1 MPDIF
6 IGEPSL
12 KRLGG
17 INFGRSDVT
26 QVLARPLLSSN
37 QIGAFGAS
45 HPTANDAWPE
55 RVVNLTT
62 TGRSF
67 RKRLNISRI
76 DPGGPSE
83 PEYYP
88 ILSARFRVMQGA
100 FCNIRLF
107 MRLTNAYTIFYPCR
121 LDAVRDGA
129 PTVVVHS
136 ISDPLS
142 YHGGIETD
150 TALSADMR
158 DISMFA
164 YQNYW
169 EAALPGLAFGHTE
182 MVSFVFYIH
191 KLNISSTAL
200 YSDHACLL
208 IE

>member
-6 IGEPSL
+6 IEKPAL
-12 KRLGG
+12 NRLGG
-17 INFGRSDVT
+17 IDFGRSDVT
-26 QVLARPLLSSN
+26 QVLARPLLSST
-37 QIGAFGAS
+37 QIGSFAMGY
-45 HPTANDAWPE
+45 PTANDVQPE

-67 RKRLNISRI
+67 RKRLSISRI

-107 MRLTNAYTIFYPCR
+107 MRLTNAYTIFNPCR
-121 LDAVRDGA
+121 IDAVRDGA

-191 KLNISSTAL
+191 KLNISSTVLFA
-200 YSDHACLL
+200 DHVCLL

>member
-6 IGEPSL
+6 IKKPAL
-12 KRLGG
+12 NRIGG
-17 INFGRSDVT
+17 IDFGRSDVT
-26 QVLARPLLSSN
+26 QVLARPLLSSD
-37 QIGAFGAS
+37 QIGSFAMGY
-45 HPTANDAWPE
+45 PTANDVQPE

-67 RKRLNISRI
+67 RKRLSISRI
-76 DPGGPSE
+76 NPGSPSE

-107 MRLTNAYTIFYPCR
+107 IRLTNAYTIFNPC
-121 LDAVRDGA
+121 LLEVVRDGA
-129 PTVVVHS
+129 PSVVVHN

-150 TALSADMR
+150 AALSADMR

-169 EAALPGLAFGHTE
+169 EADLPGLAFGHTE
-182 MVSFVFYIH
+182 MVSFVFSIN
-191 KLNISSTAL
+191 KLNISTTVL
-200 YSDHACLL
+200 FGDHACLL